1 MAKYNGISK
10 KVMRD
15 GSAAIFVRFKYLN
28 TTYPVKNFTKLFGCN
43 TEKQA
48 YDKLNE
54 VKLLISQGK
63 NPFVNTAVTFDQLF
77 AKRAEEQV
85 RNGEWREI
93 TKDSYMLYYN
103 KHIKKTIGHKKI
115 EKITIDDF
123 DEITTNMSQYEA
135 STKNILKKL
144 LHPIFKKA
152 VIDRVISYNIANDLK
167 RYKSNSDKNI
177 DKRTSEDPLRI
188 LVKIYNAIPD
198 YQVHCKA
205 QEQEIKMYLY
215 FVLLTSRRVSEVLKL
230 KKEDVVLEEMRII
243 SSSSITKTN
252 IEDHFPLPAEC
263 LNYIENV
270 EDGLLFPTLKRSSL
284 HAIFKRLLNLT
295 DIKFYK
301 VKSLSLHDT
310 RRLLMSVMI
319 SNLKID
325 STLADTCISHALKG
339 TKKYYLSF
347 SYKDR
352 EEAFEKYWNLIREE
366 AKFVSMLDT

>member
-10 KVMRD
+10 KVMKD
-15 GSAAIFVRFKYLN
+15 GSTAIFVRFKYLN

-77 AKRAEEQV
+77 VKRTEEQV
-85 RNGEWREI
+85 RDGAWKEI

-103 KHIKKTIGHKKI
+103 KHIKKIIGHKKI
-115 EKITIDDF
+115 EKITIDDLNK
-123 DEITTNMSQYEA
+123 ITTNMVEYEA

-144 LHPIFKKA
+144 LYEIFEKA
-152 VIDRVISYNIANDLK
+152 TTAKVISKNITNDLK
-167 RYKSNSDKNI
+167 RYKSNSNKNI
-177 DKRTSEDPLRI
+177 DQRTSEDPLRI
-188 LVKIYNAIPD
+188 IAKIYNAIPE
-198 YQVHCKA
+198 YQVHCKS

-243 SSSSITKTN
+243 SSPSITKTN
-252 IEDHFPLPAEC
+252 IEDHFPLPREC
-263 LNYIENV
+263 LNYIENI

-295 DIKFYK
+295 DIKFLK
-301 VKSLSLHDT
+301 VKRSLSLHDT
-310 RRLLMSVMI
+310 RRLLMSVMVT
-319 SNLKID
+319 NLKID
-325 STLADTCISHALKG
+325 STLADTCISHALEG
-339 TKKYYLSF
+339 TKRYYLSF

-352 EEAFEKYWNLIREE
+352 EEAFKKYWDLIREE
-366 AKFVSMLDT
+366 AKLINL